1 MVEAGFV
8 NDHRMRSTR
17 YELLCQLAANGLIQM
32 GPTGSWEVTRQG
44 RDLIDRLDL
53 LDELDGRDSGP
64 GRGSSPWREV
74 PPTQEPEP
82 IPSSKER
89 EPGDD
94 GQSARS
100 RRSKGTPSEIKQ
112 STTKV
117 VKQRGTA

>member
-1 MVEAGFV
+1 MARDHDGPRHRTYAGTRVARQAPNGRHGGRTILQERRGRNMVEDGFV

-64 GRGSSPWREV
+64 GRGSS
-74 PPTQEPEP
+74 
-82 IPSSKER
+82 
-89 EPGDD
+89 
-94 GQSARS
+94 
-100 RRSKGTPSEIKQ
+100 
-112 STTKV
+112 
-117 VKQRGTA
+117 